1 MTKEIEIISLRIAV
15 CILGEKADPKWWN
28 SNWFST
34 SADSFLKPVFGNE
47 FGIAIYHGS
56 VEASKRVHD
65 ERIGVGRVFH
75 LFRLPEEMELKINS
89 IVLGGNFAPIK
100 ELTEPEKATN
110 FIKELSLDETSS
122 EIGPNRVGAFKDLK
136 GKKWLRILASNYK
149 SAFDNSKQ
157 TFPYFTEQH

>member
-15 CILGEKADPKWWN
+15 SILGEKADPKWWN

-34 SADSFLKPVFGNE
+34 SADSFLKPVFRNE
-47 FGIAIYHGS
+47 FGVAIFHGS
-56 VEASKRVHD
+56 LEASKRVHD

-89 IVLGGNFAPIK
+89 IVLGENCAAIK
-100 ELTEPEKATN
+100 ELTKPEHATN
-110 FIKELSLDETSS
+110 FIKDLSLDDSFS
-122 EIGPNRVGAFKDLK
+122 ELGPNRVGAFKDLI
-136 GKKWLRILASNYK
+136 GKKWIRILASNYK

-157 TFPYFTEQH
+157 TFPYFTEQQ

>member
-89 IVLGGNFAPIK
+89 IVLGENCAPIK
-100 ELTEPEKATN
+100 ELTEPEQATN
-110 FIKELSLDETSS
+110 FIEDLSLDNSFS
-122 EIGPNRVGAFKDLK
+122 EIGPIRVGSFKDLI
-136 GKKWLRILASNYK
+136 GKKWIKQLASNYK
-149 SAFDNSKQ
+149 SAFENSKQ
-157 TFPYFTEQH
+157 TFPYYTELQ

>member
-15 CILGEKADPKWWN
+15 SILGETTDPKWWN

-56 VEASKRVHD
+56 LEASKRVHD

-89 IVLGGNFAPIK
+89 IVLGENCAPIK
-100 ELTEPEKATN
+100 ELTEPEHATN
-110 FIKELSLDETSS
+110 FIKDLSLDDSFS
-122 EIGPNRVGAFKDLK
+122 ELGPNRVGAFKDLI
-136 GKKWLRILASNYK
+136 GKKWIRILASNYK

-157 TFPYFTEQH
+157 TFPYFTEQQ